1 MIARAF
7 GYDDKTGE
15 WAEYASPSM
24 IYDAVETIPYRIW
37 ALGYFDWD
45 PQIYWE
51 IACVP
56 NMAKDLFSIQQ
67 YFSEEMRLKNMTP
80 QYIYCP
86 HHDAV
91 EKIARNEAE
100 YTITE
105 AGCRIEGTPVWS
117 TFTAPPDKDTH
128 PIAYGLALQEADA
141 ELPDEAPDAPCL
153 SDEIAPVRW
162 RIFQSAPTEPL
173 TLTGDVAVYSP
184 QRGREWKT
192 LSLTVSMKTRKADAG
207 KCRIRTG
214 SDEVWAG
221 RWTDGLNAW
230 DSMGGE
236 VDIPPIVA
244 DAVLDALRE
253 STRLTLGI
261 RPSVLSR
268 MQGKRKIMAYIK
280 RPFDLNAVFLKKFLQ
295 VTDAEFDRLFPYE
308 EKNLYQRICR
318 YLNIRPPKSLRRAY
332 TLNPYAIVWY
342 MLFLEWGVR
351 DVNFMRPFFLLN
363 DRVGPA
369 IINRFY
375 FDKETGC
382 VEINDAENWDMHCS
396 WDAVL
401 RYCRLLKHRKGERR
415 MMRWLYRYSAQEFLT
430 QDQQDTLEMFAE
442 YEGLL
447 SEALTEKLCEEG
459 LTARVHD
466 RISREAAELSMQSGN
481 IHELP
486 CDPLCLAAECD
497 VNDYRFRLIQNTV
510 DLVDAGIRMKNCVA
524 SYQRRIMD
532 GNSSIFVVRHD
543 GSLVACLELNRARQI
558 VQARGP
564 QNCRLTG
571 ELSEVC
577 RLWAVVYDFPILG
590 NDLSIPAAQP

>member
-15 WAEYASPSM
+15 WVEYASPSM
-24 IYDAVETIPYRIW
+24 ICDAAETIPYRIW
-37 ALGYFDWD
+37 ALPYYGWE

-51 IACVP
+51 VACIP
-56 NMAKDLFSIQQ
+56 DMAKGLFSIRQVL
-67 YFSEEMRLKNMTP
+67 SEELLLKNLTP
-80 QYIYCP
+80 RYIYCP
-86 HHDAV
+86 HHDVV
-91 EKIARNEAE
+91 EPIARNDTGC
-100 YTITE
+100 TITE

-117 TFTAPPDKDTH
+117 TFTAPPDKETH
-128 PIAYGLALQEADA
+128 PDAYEPALREADA
-141 ELPDEAPDAPCL
+141 GRPDEAPDAPCL

-214 SDEVWAG
+214 PDEVWEG

-230 DSMGGE
+230 DNMGGE
-236 VDIPPIVA
+236 VDIPPVVA

-280 RPFDLNAVFLKKFLQ
+280 RPFDLHAVFLQKFLCL
-295 VTDAEFDRLFPYE
+295 TDAEFDRLFPYE

-318 YLNIRPPKSLRRAY
+318 YLDIRPPKSLRRAY

-351 DVNFMRPFFLLN
+351 DVNFMRPFFLL
-363 DRVGPA
+363 DLRIGPA
-369 IINRFY
+369 MIDQFRF
-375 FDKETGC
+375 DRDTRR
-382 VEINDAENWDMHCS
+382 VECSDTENLDMTCRWES
-396 WDAVL
+396 FV
-401 RYCRLLKHRKGERR
+401 RYCRLLNHAKGERS
-415 MMRWLYRYSAQEFLT
+415 MMRWLFRYSAEDYLCQP
-430 QDQQDTLEMFAE
+430 QQDTLEMFAE

-447 SEALTEKLCEEG
+447 SEALTGKLCEEG

-466 RISREAAELSMQSGN
+466 RISREVAELSMQSGN
-481 IHELP
+481 IYEFP

-532 GNSSIFVVRHD
+532 GRSSIFVVRHD
-543 GSLVACLELNRARQI
+543 GALVACIELNRARQI
-558 VQARGP
+558 TQARGP

-577 RLWAVVYDFPILG
+577 RLWAVVYDFPIVG
-590 NDLSIPAAQP
+590 ADLSATAAQP